1 MNAGGKKNEPMKID
15 GQCTSCAEFQAQLPE
30 LFESGV
36 DLKEQEHLQSCEQC
50 SALVS
55 DLEYIA
61 QQAKLLLPI
70 HDPSPAVW
78 ENIQS
83 SIAGDKQNAEAGRT
97 ASASSSHTK

>member
-1 MNAGGKKNEPMKID
+1 MNAGGKNNQPMKTI
-15 GQCTSCAEFQAQLPE
+15 GQSMSCAEFQDQLAD

-36 DLKEQEHLQSCEQC
+36 DLKEQDHLKSCEQC
-50 SALVS
+50 SALVR

-78 ENIQS
+78 ENIQTTLS
-83 SIAGDKQNAEAGRT
+83 SNKQNSGSGST
-97 ASASSSHTK
+97 TSQTK

>member
-1 MNAGGKKNEPMKID
+1 MNAGGGNNDSMK
-15 GQCTSCAEFQAQLPE
+15 TFASSTTCAEFQDQLPE
-30 LFESGV
+30 LFESGAN
-36 DLKEQEHLQSCEQC
+36 LKDQEHLQSCEQC

-78 ENIQS
+78 ENIQTTLS
-83 SIAGDKQNAEAGRT
+83 SDKQNSGPRPA
-97 ASASSSHTK
+97 K